1 MCIDGKCRHLKIFW
15 PEKGLCG
22 RCLSEF
28 IDWRC
33 SQSCW
38 YFRPELWTVALLTF
52 SLVQLHTPASLPCV
66 NKDIVYTCTVWKG
79 RRVWGSGLQTD
90 KHLPQ
95 SPFTGNFFRW
105 RHFAYEYY
113 LSTSLLYSGSCGLG
127 PLITQRG
134 SLWGYEEPSSLSN
147 DIKINLP
154 KFQRLSW
161 TFSLKVHT

>member
-52 SLVQLHTPASLPCV
+52 SLVQLHPPAHFPVWISILYTRIHCVRGGGYGALGFRQVNTCCKVSLQ
-66 NKDIVYTCTVWKG
+66 I
-79 RRVWGSGLQTD
+79 
-90 KHLPQ
+90 
-95 SPFTGNFFRW
+95 NFFRW
-105 RHFAYEYY
+105 RHFA
-113 LSTSLLYSGSCGLG
+113 LPSMSIIFLRLYDTVQGWLWC
-127 PLITQRG
+127 PIITQCG
-134 SLWGYEEPSSLSN
+134 FVWGYKEPN
-147 DIKINLP
+147 DQMI
-154 KFQRLSW
+154 
-161 TFSLKVHT
+161 